1 MADEEMGELEERC
14 LIENCPKP
22 WAEDAPGLC
31 RDHYREWVAAVAAR
45 DAALEAAYGPRRMTD
60 DEPQDDFNRR
70 VDAVFARCKAGQRT
84 PTVVRMIRAPD
95 FLPHP
100 DDQEDFASCLEDLK
114 QILDRQLQQRADGV
128 IRALR
133 RGSA

>member
-1 MADEEMGELEERC
+1 MNGSTMTNAPTMTSGARPGRAPSAID
-14 LIENCPKP
+14 CPKP

-114 QILDRQLQQRADGV
+114 
-128 IRALR
+128 
-133 RGSA
+133 